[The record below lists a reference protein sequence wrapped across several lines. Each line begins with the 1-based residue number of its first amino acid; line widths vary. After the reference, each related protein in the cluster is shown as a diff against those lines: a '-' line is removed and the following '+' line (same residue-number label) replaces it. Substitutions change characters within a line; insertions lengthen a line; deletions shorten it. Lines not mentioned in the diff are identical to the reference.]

1 MFADILYVMFFG
13 HLMAPK
19 VSRRSDTLIFTMR
32 IKPCFKIPTMRLRIK
47 PSFKSILKALAPG

>member
-1 MFADILYVMFFG
+1 MFAVILYVMFFG

-19 VSRRSDTLIFTMR
+19 VSRMSDTMR
-32 IKPCFKIPTMRLRIK
+32 IKPCFKIPTMRIK

>member
-1 MFADILYVMFFG
+1 MFADILYTTLFG

-19 VSRRSDTLIFTMR
+19 VSYMSDTLIFTMR
-32 IKPCFKIPTMRLRIK
+32 IKPSFIIPTMRIK

>member
-19 VSRRSDTLIFTMR
+19 VSRMSDTLTFTMR
-32 IKPCFKIPTMRLRIK
+32 IKPCFKIPTMRIK